1 METVSV
7 RSAMGPI
14 QNVKDYFEKIIVP
27 TMRTLFMA
35 MFGPNPGL
43 PPGETPPE
51 TPPESTGHPYRASE
65 PPKPAGPPAATKEI
79 VVTCET
85 RGDDGRDKK
94 IVEAILVRTK
104 RRAIRYFKGLD
115 RPERGKE
122 VRHRVTDRKPDEIE
136 FGYFRR
142 SGKPLHVR
150 WRKEPHTEIQDQ
162 K

>member
-1 METVSV
+1 MD
-7 RSAMGPI
+7 PI
-14 QNVKDYFEKIIVP
+14 KSVKDYFEKVVVP

-35 MFGPNPGL
+35 MFGPAPPDSL
-43 PPGETPPE
+43 PSGEA
-51 TPPESTGHPYRASE
+51 PPESNGHPYRASG
-65 PPKPAGPPAATKEI
+65 PPQPMPAGPAEEREI

-85 RGDDGRDKK
+85 RGDADRDKK
-94 IVEAILVRTK
+94 TVEAIKVRTK

-122 VRHRVTDRKPDEIE
+122 VKHRVTDRKADEIE

-142 SGKPLHVR
+142 SGKPLHIR
-150 WRKEPHTEIQDQ
+150 WRKEPHAEIQDQ